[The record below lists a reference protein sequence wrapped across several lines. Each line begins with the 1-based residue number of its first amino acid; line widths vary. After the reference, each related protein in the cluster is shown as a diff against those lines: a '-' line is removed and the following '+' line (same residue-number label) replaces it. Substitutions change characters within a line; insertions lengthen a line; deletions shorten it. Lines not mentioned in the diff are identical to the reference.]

1 MAQTP
6 EPPNPLIDDPT
17 LYAAA
22 ADDYVASASDDEDA
36 EDGDDESGEGG
47 DGGKGLKSS
56 RNYDVV
62 LQSLLDFANDDSL
75 SEEENDKAKL
85 EKLGIAPM
93 SVLATGASAFASEND
108 LSRKVFMA
116 RVGLFN
122 LEIKPRD
129 IANPQLIKLLDE
141 KQAGRRRIFG
151 IQTLDEIVTGAIG
164 AAGMMIGAI
173 TSSVADYV
181 KDKRE
186 ERRIDRQIKNYESG
200 QEEYGLDSEDLVE
213 AKQSLQQVDFPVQ
226 EAEQDDPVLN
236 YLREVQD
243 RHDAFKNDQDSSQL
257 MRTFNTLATLIAPEY
272 VTVIKINTDVIGIGQ
287 EIQDIY
293 KDFNPVG

>member
-141 KQAGRRRIFG
+141 KQAERRRIFG

>member
-22 ADDYVASASDDEDA
+22 ADDYVAPASDDEDT

-62 LQSLLDFANDDSL
+62 LQSILDFANDDSL

-243 RHDAFKNDQDSSQL
+243 KHDAFKNDEDSSQL